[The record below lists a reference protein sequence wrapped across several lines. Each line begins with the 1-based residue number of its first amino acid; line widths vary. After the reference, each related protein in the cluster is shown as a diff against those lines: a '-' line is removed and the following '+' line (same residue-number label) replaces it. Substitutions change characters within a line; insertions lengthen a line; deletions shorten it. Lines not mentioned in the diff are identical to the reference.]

1 MVRLYEKLYEDNA
14 EGKVTDEWF
23 IQLSHRYEVER
34 LELKNKIADYRERL
48 RNLDSAKRG
57 RGIFLRTVR
66 RFMEMQTLTAPL
78 LQELIDHIDVYE
90 TEGTGKHRTQR
101 VVIFFRFVG
110 HLNLTADAFVDA
122 LLRKDDFPQ
131 ANYKA
136 DTRQGVRVEY
146 LPEKPA
152 PVPQLAEATA

>member
-1 MVRLYEKLYEDNA
+1 
-14 EGKVTDEWF
+14 
-23 IQLSHRYEVER
+23 
-34 LELKNKIADYRERL
+34 
-48 RNLDSAKRG
+48 
-57 RGIFLRTVR
+57 
-66 RFMEMQTLTAPL
+66 MQTLTAPL

-146 LPEKPA
+146 LPE
-152 PVPQLAEATA
+152 